1 MAQSFR
7 GFQALPQALA
17 KFPLPE
23 GKCPHIHVFMNAQQ
37 TLLAEIENFLS
48 VSGMAPGT
56 FGHATVNDGKFVG
69 RLRRGGSVT
78 LETAERI
85 RSYIAT
91 HSKSLT
97 RGKTRRKDKC
107 HA

>member
-1 MAQSFR
+1 
-7 GFQALPQALA
+7 
-17 KFPLPE
+17 
-23 GKCPHIHVFMNAQQ
+23 MNAQQ
-37 TLLAEIENFLS
+37 TLLAEVEAFLL

-56 FGHATVNDGKFVG
+56 FGHATVNDGKFVA

-85 RSYIAT
+85 REFIAIN
-91 HSKSLT
+91 SKTKT
-97 RGKTRRKDKC
+97 RGRQRRREKC

>member
-1 MAQSFR
+1 
-7 GFQALPQALA
+7 
-17 KFPLPE
+17 
-23 GKCPHIHVFMNAQQ
+23 MNAQQ
-37 TLLAEIENFLS
+37 TLLAEVEAFLL

-56 FGHATVNDGKFVG
+56 FGHATVNDGKFVS

-85 RSYIAT
+85 RDFIASN
-91 HSKSLT
+91 SKAKV
-97 RGKTRRKDKC
+97 RGKTRRREKC